1 MDYECSEC
9 IHVWYIRP
17 LVREHCCCLFIP
29 NFFFYFHKIHLG
41 FHRHFRVKENFY
53 FLVCFYQLKCIKSI
67 FPTQPFSLEILK
79 DLSPSL
85 CHTHKL
91 SLCFLPCNFRLLKS
105 NHSSRLPDCANLEK
119 YVYHH
124 TNLWLRGVF
133 D

>member
-1 MDYECSEC
+1 MNVVDAFMCGTLDRYLES
-9 IHVWYIRP
+9 IVVVYSF
-17 LVREHCCCLFIP
+17 LTS
-29 NFFFYFHKIHLG
+29 FFFYFHKIHLG
-41 FHRHFRVKENFY
+41 FHPQFRMKENFY
-53 FLVCFYQLKCIKSI
+53 F
-67 FPTQPFSLEILK
+67 FSCVFLTTEIHQHFSYTALEILK

-105 NHSSRLPDCANLEK
+105 NHSSRLPDCANLLK

-124 TNLWLRGVF
+124 TNLWSRGVF